1 MKKPHITTAFLIT
14 VFSILSIA
22 ATAGALEIASSWNM
36 YYGLIYKGA
45 AHGLVVKQQFD
56 VWRGGAK
63 IGTFVLE
70 DMSDSSAKGEF
81 KPDTPGTALKAGD
94 LLKNPGGTEWTPA
107 QPAPEKS
114 KQQEPKTVQQKTRAS
129 RAEKEETKASAP
141 EKAEPKPA
149 NTDTQSDSEKK
160 SYPRRI
166 VPKDKPEKAP
176 PKEETQSDE
185 ADKAPEKKNEK
196 PAEKTPAGGEVK
208 APAKSPEAQAS
219 KAPEK
224 KKPDKTKRYASKVV
238 SEPPGKK
245 ATLKDEKKDSVKQKD
260 ERREPGRPRESSAP
274 PAVASAAPATIA
286 PADETQKEEPEDI
299 KPIAKKQQGNEKSE
313 KNEKTLMASV
323 PQKSKPTLIDS
334 PQKKA
339 PNPTTDNEK
348 ARTRY
353 STNNPASEKTGKPTA
368 EKKTAAS
375 QQKEVKKA
383 PRGTR
388 YAASAAPAGK
398 KTDKEAKPSQAVT
411 PKKHENDRPNR
422 YGVKTAAAAPE
433 TNTDIIKTEEKPAAV
448 PAPAETPVAAVP
460 EPEKKEQAEKKDAP
474 AVVAQPAPAA
484 QAGGESGASRRESG
498 RLIASLPDKPAPKTE
513 PPPAAPAKHETAP
526 AALAHRPAGAAA
538 NAEMETKP
546 AKPAAKTGMSEKDK
560 ILAAELQVYEGDEN
574 FANRDYNLAL
584 ENYSSA
590 FALNPKNEKARRG
603 VMECS
608 KKLGLIPA
616 EAVPA
621 RTAAFGQPSSSG
633 NDPLAGDIS
642 SIQNNYGVYLLGQ
655 NQNEQALDWLNKAV
669 KENPNI
675 AAYYRNRAVANYR
688 VGDLQQAVF
697 DAKAAMDLG
706 DEKARELLVSLRN
719 LLEARKNQQAR
730 QLK

>member
-1 MKKPHITTAFLIT
+1 MKKLHITTAFLIT

-22 ATAGALEIASSWNM
+22 ATARALEIASSWNM

-45 AHGLVVKQQFD
+45 ANGLVVKQQFE

-114 KQQEPKTVQQKTRAS
+114 KQQEPKTIQQKTRAS

-141 EKAEPKPA
+141 EKAEPQPT

-166 VPKDKPEKAP
+166 VPKDKPEKVS
-176 PKEETQSDE
+176 PKEGTQSDE
-185 ADKAPEKKNEK
+185 ADKAQEKKNEK
-196 PAEKTPAGGEVK
+196 TAEKTPAGGEVK
-208 APAKSPEAQAS
+208 APAKSPDAQAS
-219 KAPEK
+219 KAPAK
-224 KKPDKTKRYASKVV
+224 QNSDKTKRFASKVV

-245 ATLKDEKKDSVKQKD
+245 ASLKDEKKDIVKQKD

-274 PAVASAAPATIA
+274 PAVASAAPATIV
-286 PADETQKEEPEDI
+286 PADESQKEEPEDI
-299 KPIAKKQQGNEKSE
+299 KPIVKKQQGNEKSG
-313 KNEKTLMASV
+313 KNEKTLVASV

-334 PQKKA
+334 PQKESTK
-339 PNPTTDNEK
+339 PKTDNEK
-348 ARTRY
+348 PRTRY

-375 QQKEVKKA
+375 KQKEIKKA

-388 YAASAAPAGK
+388 YAASAAPAGE
-398 KTDKEAKPSQAVT
+398 KTDKESKPSQAVT
-411 PKKHENDRPNR
+411 PRKHENDRPNR
-422 YGVKTAAAAPE
+422 YGVKTAAASE
-433 TNTDIIKTEEKPAAV
+433 TTTDIIKTEEKPAAA
-448 PAPAETPVAAVP
+448 PAPAETTVAAAP
-460 EPEKKEQAEKKDAP
+460 EPEKKEQPEKKDAP

-513 PPPAAPAKHETAP
+513 PPPAAPAKPETAS
-526 AALAHRPAGAAA
+526 AADAQRPAGTAAK
-538 NAEMETKP
+538 AETESKP
-546 AKPAAKTGMSEKDK
+546 AKPVAKTGMSEKDK

-633 NDPLAGDIS
+633 NDPLAGDVS

-655 NQNEQALDWLNKAV
+655 NQNEQALDWLNKAI

-706 DEKARELLVSLRN
+706 DEKARELLVSLRS